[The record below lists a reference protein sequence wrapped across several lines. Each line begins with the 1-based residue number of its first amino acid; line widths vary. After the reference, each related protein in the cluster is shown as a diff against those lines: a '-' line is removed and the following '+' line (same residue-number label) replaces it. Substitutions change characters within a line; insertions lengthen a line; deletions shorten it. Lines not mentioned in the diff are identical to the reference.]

1 MPMYEYACRDCGTFS
16 AMRRMAECS
25 QPTDCPDCGAASA
38 RIISAPRLSL
48 ISSHARVA
56 HETNERSADRPHTSK
71 TYDKRHPAGCGCC
84 SSSSRKASN
93 TWAPPAIKT
102 KTGPRPWMISH

>member
-1 MPMYEYACRDCGTFS
+1 MPLYEYSCRACGTFS

-25 QPTDCPDCGAASA
+25 QPSDCPDCGSAAT
-38 RIISAPRLSL
+38 RVISAPRLSL
-48 ISSHARVA
+48 ISSHARLA
-56 HETNERSADRPHTSK
+56 HDTNERSADRPHTSK

-84 SSSSRKASN
+84 SNSRRAATSE
-93 TWAPPAIKT
+93 TPPAVKT